1 MLIYLFVLIFV
12 AVMAR
17 KYSAKEI
24 LRAAIKAGI
33 IAYIVL
39 GLVFTHGIIRKIA
52 FRSVIHLQQNN
63 NNPYNKNPLIQIKGG
78 TPK

>member
-1 MLIYLFVLIFV
+1 
-12 AVMAR
+12 MAR

-33 IAYIVL
+33 IAYIVM
-39 GLVFTHGIIRKIA
+39 GLVFAQGIIRKIA

-63 NNPYNKNPLIQIKGG
+63 NNSYNNNLLI
-78 TPK
+78 

>member
-1 MLIYLFVLIFV
+1 MLIYHLFALVFV

-24 LRAAIKAGI
+24 LRAAIKVGI
-33 IAYIVL
+33 IAYIVM
-39 GLVFTHGIIRKIA
+39 GLVFAQGIIRKIA

-63 NNPYNKNPLIQIKGG
+63 NNFYNSNPLI
-78 TPK
+78 